1 MDNTIPTDQSA
12 ETKFYT
18 GYRVV
23 VAAIEESYGRPLFE
37 RKYDVAGIHSS
48 RNNLFVHLRDAV
60 AFVVRNLPQLKIDEE
75 KEEILIFSSC
85 LAEPS
90 ARYIME
96 ALTFTGKDL
105 YDNVVVRRF
114 CPESNGRLISADVNY
129 QL

>member
-1 MDNTIPTDQSA
+1 MDNTIQTAGQD
-12 ETKFYT
+12 ETKFYA

-48 RNNLFVHLRDAV
+48 RNSLFVYLRDAV
-60 AFVVRNLPQLKIDEE
+60 AFVVRNLPQLEIDEE

-85 LAEPS
+85 MSSPS
-90 ARYIME
+90 ARYVME
-96 ALTFTGKDL
+96 ALVFTGKDL